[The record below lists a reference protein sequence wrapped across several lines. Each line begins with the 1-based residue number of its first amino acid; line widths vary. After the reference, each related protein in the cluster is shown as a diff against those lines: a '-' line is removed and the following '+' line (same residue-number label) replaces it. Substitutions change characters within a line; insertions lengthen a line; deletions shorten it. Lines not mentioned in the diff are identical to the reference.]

1 MIRSAYKD
9 LVASLTSALMR
20 PGISVGS
27 TSGYPRVE
35 IHSVTE
41 NMRLDKAG
49 KLRMLTASIESIT
62 NDSMVKAHMMNE
74 ANLELLQDLKIGK
87 DFRLIGEPIAD
98 QMQAISETAD
108 AQNTLYRVIQTVNF
122 YVENNE

>member
-49 KLRMLTASIESIT
+49 RLRMLTASIESIT

-74 ANLELLQDLKIGK
+74 ANLELLQDLKIDK

-98 QMQAISETAD
+98 QMQVISETAD

>member
-20 PGISVGS
+20 PGINVGS

-49 KLRMLTASIESIT
+49 RLRMLTASIESIT

-74 ANLELLQDLKIGK
+74 ANLELLQDLKIDK

-98 QMQAISETAD
+98 QMQAIAETAD

>member
-20 PGISVGS
+20 PGINVGS

-49 KLRMLTASIESIT
+49 RLRMLTASIESIT

-74 ANLELLQDLKIGK
+74 ANLELLQDLKIDK

-98 QMQAISETAD
+98 QMQAIS
-108 AQNTLYRVIQTVNF
+108 
-122 YVENNE
+122 

>member
-20 PGISVGS
+20 PGINVGS

-49 KLRMLTASIESIT
+49 RLRMLTASIESIT

-74 ANLELLQDLKIGK
+74 ANLELLQDLKIDK

-98 QMQAISETAD
+98 RMQAISETAD

>member
-20 PGISVGS
+20 PGINVGS

-49 KLRMLTASIESIT
+49 RLRMLTASIESIT

-74 ANLELLQDLKIGK
+74 VNLELLRDLKIGK
-87 DFRLIGEPIAD
+87 DFQLIGEPIAD

>member
-20 PGISVGS
+20 PGINVGS

-74 ANLELLQDLKIGK
+74 ANLELLQDLKIDK

-98 QMQAISETAD
+98 QMQAIAETAD